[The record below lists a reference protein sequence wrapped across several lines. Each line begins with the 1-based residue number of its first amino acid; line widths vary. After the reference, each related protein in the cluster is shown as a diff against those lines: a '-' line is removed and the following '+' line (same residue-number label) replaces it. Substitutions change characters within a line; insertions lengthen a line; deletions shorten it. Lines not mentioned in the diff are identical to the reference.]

1 MWTGGPF
8 KVRVADGRL
17 YGRGSGDMKAGII
30 AYYMAFRVPPLHAR
44 SRLPL
49 FFFFFILYFDL
60 WVTLVGGGGGVGR
73 RRCARSVSCRLPR

>member
-44 SRLPL
+44 SRLP
-49 FFFFFILYFDL
+49 FFFFFFFFDL
-60 WVTLVGGGGGVGR
+60 WVTLVGRGVG
-73 RRCARSVSCRLPR
+73 CGA